1 MKNRNLVVGGLSLM
15 LIFGATNQALAQ
27 DDSNDNDNDVDN
39 NEEQLEHAVLSGDFA
54 ELADILDVIEV
65 ARGEFEGV
73 ITEFDFDDYDD
84 GYYYDF
90 DMASEDEEFHI
101 QIDAVSLD
109 TLELDRADSD
119 GFFEDGELNPEYAA
133 KLQGDIYSLEDAI
146 ESTREY
152 FDGIITDF
160 EVDDGEWMDFYRSED
175 DGLQS
180 REYSDDDD
188 DEMTDEDNGTDN
200 NGTTTDSERV
210 VIYQFT
216 IEDDH
221 LELDI
226 EINAADLS
234 IIDYDID
241 TKDDE
246 SDEHM
251 EQINQNIQEYEPI
264 DDVDSDE

>member
-1 MKNRNLVVGGLSLM
+1 MKKRNLVAGGLSVM
-15 LIFGATNQALAQ
+15 LLLGATNQAFAQ
-27 DDSNDNDNDVDN
+27 DDSDDGEDN
-39 NEEQLEHAVLSGDFA
+39 NEDQVEHAILSGDYA
-54 ELADILDVIEV
+54 ELADILDVIEI
-65 ARGEFEGV
+65 ARAEFEGV
-73 ITEFDFDDYDD
+73 ITEFDFDNYDD

-90 DMASEDEEFHI
+90 DMASESEEFHI

-119 GFFEDGELNPEYAA
+119 SFFEDGELDPEYAA
-133 KLQGDIYSLEDAI
+133 KLQGDINSLEDAI

-152 FDGIITDF
+152 FDGIITNF

-200 NGTTTDSERV
+200 NGTTEDSERIV
-210 VIYQFT
+210 VYQFT
-216 IEDDH
+216 IVDDH
-221 LELDI
+221 LELEI

-234 IIDYDID
+234 IIDYEID
-241 TKDDE
+241 TKDDDSEEHADKIE
-246 SDEHM
+246 S
-251 EQINQNIQEYEPI
+251 NIQDYEPI
-264 DDVDSDE
+264 NDVDSDE